1 MKSTATEESTMNT
14 AEAYEI
20 EQAETAHDRKVAARK
35 PRKSKRPEY
44 TPEEREEYRRAQRE
58 QAAELMKAGLAELQ
72 SSEGWRRWAEMRARL
87 HTYSFANTI
96 LILCQ
101 MPDASLVM
109 SGKKWNAIDRRMSA
123 GTRALRV
130 FAPLF
135 RKPTADEIAAGRK
148 PDEQI
153 LYSFKLVPVFDVS
166 QTEGEPVPAI
176 PVQPLDGDS
185 HAAYLRPLEKLA
197 QSLGYSVS
205 FEDLSEGLGGYVNPT
220 AKHIAITKNAAPNQ
234 QVKTLIHEI
243 AHALGFDYTDYTRE
257 QSEVL
262 VETAAFIVASSIGL
276 DTSSYSI
283 GYCATW
289 GEGDAAKHIEAFATQ
304 VDKVARRI
312 ERAVTDAEIA
322 A

>member
-1 MKSTATEESTMNT
+1 MKSTATEESTMKT
-14 AEAYEI
+14 
-20 EQAETAHDRKVAARK
+20 ARK
-35 PRKSKRPEY
+35 PARSKRPEY

-135 RKPTADEIAAGRK
+135 RKPTADEIAAGRRA
-148 PDEQI
+148 DEQI

-166 QTEGEPVPAI
+166 QTEGEPVPSI
-176 PVQPLDGDS
+176 PVEPMTGDS
-185 HAAYLRPLEKLA
+185 HAAYFRPLEKLA

-205 FEDLSEGLGGYVNPT
+205 FEDLSEGLGGYVIPER
-220 AKHIAITKNAAPNQ
+220 KHIAITQHAAPNQ
-234 QVKTLIHEI
+234 QVCTLIHEI
-243 AHALGFDYTDYTRE
+243 AHALGIDYTDYTRE

-262 VETAAFIVASSIGL
+262 VETATFIVASSIGL
-276 DTSSYSI
+276 DTAGRSVPYV
-283 GYCATW
+283 ATW
-289 GEGDAAKHIEAFATQ
+289 GDEDAAKHIEAFAST